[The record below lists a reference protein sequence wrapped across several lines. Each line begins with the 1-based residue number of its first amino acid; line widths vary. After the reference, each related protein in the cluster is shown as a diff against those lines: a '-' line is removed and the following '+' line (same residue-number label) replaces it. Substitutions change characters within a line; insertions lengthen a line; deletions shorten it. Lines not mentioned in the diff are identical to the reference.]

1 MLDNCFRFAPRDS
14 IPGLIAKICK
24 YLKDH
29 PGWSEE
35 ELEEQIKKFISA
47 TGVESF
53 DGRTGTVTLDKND
66 VNNLK
71 IASAYFAEGDE
82 SIDSLDLVSLYNQ
95 GVRFVFT
102 DFNSVTSGYNLAFVL
117 DYLSGSG
124 DVVYYPMSTGS
135 GGSGNIVSVNGKTG
149 VVELSLA
156 DIIGTSGVQ
165 VKLCTETE
173 FASAN
178 MATWN
183 AYYNEGYRII
193 GVVNSSSTAIDYI
206 YLLKQDGNNHTPIGL
221 STGASDAYTPAN
233 PPPYPV
239 TSVNGKT
246 GVVTGLYDQNN
257 QPPYP
262 VNKVN
267 NKTGS
272 VSLKVVDVSNGNSSD
287 ENAYIFID
295 ENEEYPEVVSAD
307 SEKLGGKAPKYY
319 IQTRN
324 LLDNSDFTN
333 PVNQRGKTMYTG
345 GYGIDRWKQWNNSN
359 TTTINDNSISISI
372 IQQYI
377 GTNID
382 FNKTYTIAAKKVDGS
397 ILCES
402 GTFNV
407 KLNKN
412 GLRIDYDTNTD
423 GTKKPYIAINNAGDY
438 VWAALYEGSY
448 TAKTLPPYV
457 PKGYAAEFAECRR
470 YYKRF
475 TSPNAAI
482 ICAGY
487 VTGGTKFIYFNS
499 PDNYPMR
506 IDKPSCTFTGVITV
520 RGTNGYIAEDYS
532 GGVLTVYAKATG
544 CISMMELTRGDSSEW
559 NATNNTPVFVNF
571 HGNSVLELIADL

>member
-29 PGWSEE
+29 PGWSEA

-53 DGRTGTVTLDKND
+53 NGRTGTVTLNKND

-71 IASAYFAEGDE
+71 IASAYFAEGSE
-82 SIDSLDLVSLYNQ
+82 SIDRLDLVSLYNQ

-117 DYLSGSG
+117 DYFSGSG

-135 GGSGNIVSVNGKTG
+135 GGGGNIVSVNGKTG

-173 FASAN
+173 FMSATT
-178 MATWN
+178 ATWN

-206 YLLKQDGNNHTPIGL
+206 YILKQDGNNHTPIGL
-221 STGASDAYTPAN
+221 STGASDAYTPSN

-272 VSLKVVDVSNGNSSD
+272 VSLKVVDVSNGNSPD

-295 ENEEYPEVVSAD
+295 EGEEYPEVVAKD
-307 SEKLGGKAPKYY
+307 SEKLSGKSLAEIMLVLYPVGAVYISANSTSPASLFGGTWESIGGRFLIGADATYEAGSMGGNNT
-319 IQTRN
+319 IQIN
-324 LLDNSDFTN
+324 EENMPYWSLLANSVAQDGIWSYGKWADYSAKSGDILARHNGDLGNTGQPIDN
-333 PVNQRGKTMYTG
+333 M
-345 GYGIDRWKQWNNSN
+345 
-359 TTTINDNSISISI
+359 
-372 IQQYI
+372 
-377 GTNID
+377 
-382 FNKTYTIAAKKVDGS
+382 
-397 ILCES
+397 
-402 GTFNV
+402 
-407 KLNKN
+407 
-412 GLRIDYDTNTD
+412 
-423 GTKKPYIAINNAGDY
+423 
-438 VWAALYEGSY
+438 
-448 TAKTLPPYV
+448 PPYLAV
-457 PKGYAAEFAECRR
+457 YMW
-470 YYKRF
+470 KRV
-475 TSPNAAI
+475 S
-482 ICAGY
+482 
-487 VTGGTKFIYFNS
+487 
-499 PDNYPMR
+499 
-506 IDKPSCTFTGVITV
+506 
-520 RGTNGYIAEDYS
+520 
-532 GGVLTVYAKATG
+532 
-544 CISMMELTRGDSSEW
+544 
-559 NATNNTPVFVNF
+559 
-571 HGNSVLELIADL
+571 

>member
-35 ELEEQIKKFISA
+35 ELEDQIKKFISA

-53 DGRTGTVTLDKND
+53 NGRTGTVTLDKND

-135 GGSGNIVSVNGKTG
+135 GGGNIVSVNGKTG

-173 FASAN
+173 FTSAN
-178 MATWN
+178 TATWN

-193 GVVNSSSTAIDYI
+193 GVVNSSATAIDYI

-221 STGASDAYTPAN
+221 STDASDAYTPAN

-262 VNKVN
+262 VRKIND
-267 NKTGS
+267 KTGE
-272 VSLKVVDVSNGNSSD
+272 VKLKVVDVANGESQDSNS
-287 ENAYIFID
+287 YIFID
-295 ENEEYPEVVSAD
+295 E
-307 SEKLGGKAPKYY
+307 SE
-319 IQTRN
+319 
-324 LLDNSDFTN
+324 N
-333 PVNQRGKTMYTG
+333 PVNIVDIIYPIGSIYMNLNNVSPSVLFG
-345 GYGIDRWKQWNNSN
+345 GEWVS
-359 TTTINDNSISISI
+359 INGRFL
-372 IQQYI
+372 I
-377 GTNID
+377 GT
-382 FNKTYTIAAKKVDGS
+382 G
-397 ILCES
+397 
-402 GTFNV
+402 
-407 KLNKN
+407 
-412 GLRIDYDTNTD
+412 
-423 GTKKPYIAINNAGDY
+423 
-438 VWAALYEGSY
+438 
-448 TAKTLPPYV
+448 
-457 PKGYAAEFAECRR
+457 
-470 YYKRF
+470 
-475 TSPNAAI
+475 
-482 ICAGY
+482 
-487 VTGGTKFIYFNS
+487 S
-499 PDNYPMR
+499 PDNNDDGTSPGTYNFSSGVKGGEKDHKITVKEMATHR
-506 IDKPSCTFTGVITV
+506 HTGVRVAQNYLTAWASENSGTV
-520 RGTNGYIAEDYS
+520 SGFQLSSLFKTELGNDLNQFSGDYS
-532 GGVLTVYAKATG
+532 GGNEPHNNMPPYIAVYMWKRV
-544 CISMMELTRGDSSEW
+544 S
-559 NATNNTPVFVNF
+559 
-571 HGNSVLELIADL
+571 

>member
-29 PGWSEE
+29 PGWSEK
-35 ELEEQIKKFISA
+35 ELEEQINKFISA

-53 DGRTGTVTLDKND
+53 NGRTGTVTLDKND

-117 DYLSGSG
+117 DYFSGSG

-135 GGSGNIVSVNGKTG
+135 GGGGNIVSVNGKTG
-149 VVELSLA
+149 VVELSLS

-173 FASAN
+173 FTSATT
-178 MATWN
+178 ATWN

-206 YLLKQDGNNHTPIGL
+206 YLLKQDVNNHTPIGL

-262 VNKVN
+262 VTSVN
-267 NKTGS
+267 GKTGAVTGLYDQNNQPPYPVTS
-272 VSLKVVDVSNGNSSD
+272 VN
-287 ENAYIFID
+287 
-295 ENEEYPEVVSAD
+295 
-307 SEKLGGKAPKYY
+307 
-319 IQTRN
+319 
-324 LLDNSDFTN
+324 
-333 PVNQRGKTMYTG
+333 GKTGAITGLYDTKNPPPYPVTSVLGRNGSINFESSIFNVDEVGVNKNVSFKPFYTILLNFSATLPAG
-345 GYGIDRWKQWNNSN
+345 
-359 TTTINDNSISISI
+359 NSISYNIIFNETTYSIFTSFRAYSANPNLLVSVTNDGRASGDRFMISI
-372 IQQYI
+372 
-377 GTNID
+377 
-382 FNKTYTIAAKKVDGS
+382 S
-397 ILCES
+397 
-402 GTFNV
+402 
-407 KLNKN
+407 
-412 GLRIDYDTNTD
+412 
-423 GTKKPYIAINNAGDY
+423 
-438 VWAALYEGSY
+438 
-448 TAKTLPPYV
+448 
-457 PKGYAAEFAECRR
+457 
-470 YYKRF
+470 
-475 TSPNAAI
+475 
-482 ICAGY
+482 
-487 VTGGTKFIYFNS
+487 
-499 PDNYPMR
+499 
-506 IDKPSCTFTGVITV
+506 
-520 RGTNGYIAEDYS
+520 
-532 GGVLTVYAKATG
+532 AKALAEVPLSNS
-544 CISMMELTRGDSSEW
+544 IYI
-559 NATNNTPVFVNF
+559 TNMGNVNF
-571 HGNSVLELIADL
+571 TIFDVLRYLP

>member
-29 PGWSEE
+29 PGWSEK
-35 ELEEQIKKFISA
+35 ELEDQIKKFISA

-53 DGRTGTVTLDKND
+53 NGRTGTVTLDKND

-71 IASAYFAEGDE
+71 IASAYFAEGNE
-82 SIDSLDLVSLYNQ
+82 SIDRLDIVSLYNQ

-183 AYYNEGYRII
+183 SYYNEGYRII
-193 GVVNSSSTAIDYI
+193 GVVNSNSTAIDYI

-221 STGASDAYTPAN
+221 STGASDAYTPKN

-246 GVVTGLYDQNN
+246 GVVTGLYDENN

-262 VNKVN
+262 VTSVN
-267 NKTGS
+267 GSTGA
-272 VSLKVVDVSNGNSSD
+272 VEIARLVSNDYSSYIEPQSASGFIRNCSSWTTLDGKRYGWIFYSSPTNMNTFHSSLYD
-287 ENAYIFID
+287 EESNKWHDSTVYTTA
-295 ENEEYPEVVSAD
+295 NPPPYPV
-307 SEKLGGKAPKYY
+307 
-319 IQTRN
+319 T
-324 LLDNSDFTN
+324 
-333 PVNQRGKTMYTG
+333 
-345 GYGIDRWKQWNNSN
+345 
-359 TTTINDNSISISI
+359 
-372 IQQYI
+372 
-377 GTNID
+377 
-382 FNKTYTIAAKKVDGS
+382 KVDGNTGEVNTFSFIEGSSFPKS
-397 ILCES
+397 ITKS
-402 GTFNV
+402 GGITCFSYPLQGSSLLPKGNTAVYQVNFNGGV
-407 KLNKN
+407 PIPVSASYIGN
-412 GLRIDYDTNTD
+412 GYGVQCSVCRNTNTSFLVSITNHND
-423 GTKKPYIAINNAGDY
+423 FGEIDLT
-438 VWAALYEGSY
+438 GSY
-448 TAKTLPPYV
+448 ICITFYPNGA
-457 PKGYAAEFAECRR
+457 
-470 YYKRF
+470 
-475 TSPNAAI
+475 TSI
-482 ICAGY
+482 
-487 VTGGTKFIYFNS
+487 
-499 PDNYPMR
+499 
-506 IDKPSCTFTGVITV
+506 TGV
-520 RGTNGYIAEDYS
+520 TNG
-532 GGVLTVYAKATG
+532 
-544 CISMMELTRGDSSEW
+544 
-559 NATNNTPVFVNF
+559 
-571 HGNSVLELIADL
+571 